1 MEGGC
6 TDDVADAAGEAGSQ
20 VTHGGKNG
28 GSDGETLSR
37 EKPSQREIA
46 DLLLP
51 DRPQ

>member
-6 TDDVADAAGEAGSQ
+6 TDVDVADAAGEAGCQ
-20 VTHGGKNG
+20 VGCHGGKNG
-28 GSDGETLSR
+28 GNDG